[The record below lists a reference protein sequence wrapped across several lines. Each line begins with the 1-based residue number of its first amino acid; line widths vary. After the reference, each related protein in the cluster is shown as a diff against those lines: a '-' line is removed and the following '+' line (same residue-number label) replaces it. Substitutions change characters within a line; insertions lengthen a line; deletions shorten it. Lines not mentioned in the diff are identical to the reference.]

1 MFRFAHFLSYCG
13 FGFHGKSIGSYLVD
27 DYYKRPVII
36 SEYPEQL
43 KPFYAHLMEDETKV
57 SAFDIVMP
65 KVSKKVLRTK
75 GKKKRLYS
83 SSLASKF
90 SHQVITIVL
99 LSFQVA
105 LPETTSSPCARGTQ
119 RRPVGTQR
127 RLWWPTAKR
136 RRHGTA
142 KTVFAMC

>member
-75 GKKKRLYS
+75 GKKKRTVQFISCL
-83 SSLASKF
+83 KVF
-90 SHQVITIVL
+90 
-99 LSFQVA
+99 
-105 LPETTSSPCARGTQ
+105 TSSDNYCSAFFSGCTTGDQAHSEDP
-119 RRPVGTQR
+119 
-127 RLWWPTAKR
+127 
-136 RRHGTA
+136 
-142 KTVFAMC
+142 